1 MLVQPY
7 LFLGGRCE
15 EALGF
20 YIEALGARVTMLM
33 RFRDS
38 PDPLPPGMVPPG
50 TEDRIMHAA
59 FQIGDSLIMAS
70 DGCATDAPAFQGF
83 SLSVSVADE
92 AEARARFDALGQ
104 GGEVQMPLGPTFFSP
119 AFGMVKDR
127 FGVGWMVIVP
137 GDHGGS

>member
-20 YIEALGARVTMLM
+20 YTEALGARVTMLM

-50 TEDRIMHAA
+50 TEDRVMHAA
-59 FQIGDSLIMAS
+59 FQIGDSLVMAS
-70 DGCATDAPAFQGF
+70 DGCATDTPAFQGF

-127 FGVGWMVIVP
+127 FGVGSMVIVP